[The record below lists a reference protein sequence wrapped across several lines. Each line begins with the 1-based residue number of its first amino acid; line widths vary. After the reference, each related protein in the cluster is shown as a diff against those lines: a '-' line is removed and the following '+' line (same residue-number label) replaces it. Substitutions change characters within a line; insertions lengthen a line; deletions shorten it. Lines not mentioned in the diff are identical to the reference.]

1 MSSKTDLWAGQ
12 EAPFFTVF
20 TPTYNRAHTLHR
32 VFNSLKAQ
40 SFRDFEWVLVDDG
53 STDNTEELAELW
65 IKTADFPI
73 RYFWQKNSGKH
84 IAYNFGIREARG
96 QMFAV
101 LDSDDALVPN
111 ALSRIFDLWHQIPE
125 SDRSGFCLIAGLCCD
140 QHGVTIPSPF
150 PSSPLDTTAQESA
163 FVHRIRGE
171 KFAVRRTE
179 IWRRY
184 PFPEITGTNYIPEV
198 LVALQIG
205 EAYKFRLVN
214 EVLRVYYVEDDP
226 HNLSSRS
233 NVAMGARGRLCYNV
247 WLLNHEMRYFW
258 RSPIP
263 FIKAAAMLPVV
274 NRYAGRSL
282 REFWRELDTWSA
294 RLLVLAMYPLAI
306 ALTLFHSLR
315 IAQGTARAGE
325 GTS

>member
-1 MSSKTDLWAGQ
+1 
-12 EAPFFTVF
+12 
-20 TPTYNRAHTLHR
+20 
-32 VFNSLKAQ
+32 
-40 SFRDFEWVLVDDG
+40 
-53 STDNTEELAELW
+53 
-65 IKTADFPI
+65 
-73 RYFWQKNSGKH
+73 
-84 IAYNFGIREARG
+84 
-96 QMFAV
+96 
-101 LDSDDALVPN
+101 
-111 ALSRIFDLWHQIPE
+111 
-125 SDRSGFCLIAGLCCD
+125 
-140 QHGVTIPSPF
+140 
-150 PSSPLDTTAQESA
+150 
-163 FVHRIRGE
+163 
-171 KFAVRRTE
+171 
-179 IWRRY
+179 
-184 PFPEITGTNYIPEV
+184 
-198 LVALQIG
+198 
-205 EAYKFRLVN
+205 
-214 EVLRVYYVEDDP
+214 VEDDP